1 EIAALEDDY
10 LIDYFRKRVP
20 IYMMRYTIPRI
31 VMREY
36 ANYAK
41 TGKWTVRQSDLDFA
55 QLIGDYLMYIQIYLF
70 GSKIEQA
77 RDKQLEDARPRL
89 RKSKFQAFFDSLG
102 DTFTKE
108 EFAVNYKNVDS
119 AGAIL
124 RRLQKIGAIKQDDN
138 GKYLKLVDSLD
149 NITTVEKK

>member
-1 EIAALEDDY
+1 
-10 LIDYFRKRVP
+10 
-20 IYMMRYTIPRI
+20 MMRYTIPRL

-77 RDKQLEDARPRL
+77 KEKQLEDARPRL
-89 RKSKFQAFFDSLG
+89 RKSKFQAFYDSLG
-102 DTFTKE
+102 DTFTLE
-108 EFAVNYKNVDS
+108 EFAVNYKNEGSVKS
-119 AGAIL
+119 IL
-124 RRLQKIGAIKQDDN
+124 SRLHRIGAIKQNDK

-149 NITTVEKK
+149 NITTAEKT

>member
-1 EIAALEDDY
+1 
-10 LIDYFRKRVP
+10 
-20 IYMMRYTIPRI
+20 
-31 VMREY
+31 MREY

-77 RDKQLEDARPRL
+77 KEKQLEDARPRL

-102 DTFTKE
+102 DTFTIE
-108 EFAVNYKNVDS
+108 EFAVNYKNEGS
-119 AGAIL
+119 ARAIL
-124 RRLQKIGAIKQDDN
+124 SKLQKIGAIKQNDK
-138 GKYLKLVDSLD
+138 GKYQKLIDSFD
-149 NITTVEKK
+149 NLTFVEKT

>member
-1 EIAALEDDY
+1 
-10 LIDYFRKRVP
+10 
-20 IYMMRYTIPRI
+20 MRYTIPRI

-77 RDKQLEDARPRL
+77 KEKQLEDARPRL

-108 EFAVNYKNVDS
+108 EFAVNYKNEESVRV
-119 AGAIL
+119 IL
-124 RRLQKIGAIKQDDN
+124 NRLKTMGAIKQN
-138 GKYLKLVDSLD
+138 GKEKYLKLIDSFD
-149 NITTVEKK
+149 NLTFCEKS